1 MVTRV
6 DFIEK
11 IRHIK
16 ACQWIQSKVGEVE
29 VRIVPDDGFTE
40 DDKMLVVNVTA
51 QRCGKDNMDV
61 IPRLCTM
68 EELEYSNRGKF
79 RLIIN
84 KSKNYSRLTNPS

>member
-40 DDKMLVVNVTA
+40 DDKMLVVSVTA